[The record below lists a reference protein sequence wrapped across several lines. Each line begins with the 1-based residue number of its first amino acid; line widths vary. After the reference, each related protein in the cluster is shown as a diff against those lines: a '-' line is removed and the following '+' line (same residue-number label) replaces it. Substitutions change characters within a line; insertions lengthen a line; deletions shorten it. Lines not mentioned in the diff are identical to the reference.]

1 LASLAGWANVD
12 YEWNETMTVSVVIP
26 AWNASARPRLTIE
39 SVLAQTV
46 APFEIIDVKDGSS
59 AGDGLTVDVV

>member
-1 LASLAGWANVD
+1 
-12 YEWNETMTVSVVIP
+12 MTVSVVIP